1 MKRKY
6 LAAMIACVIANSAFA
21 AEYQLSDLKNYYS
34 SDNPTG
40 SEFAWF
46 GPKTSAAD
54 TNENNRVTINLSEGT
69 LYNAFGGYD
78 AGIEGTNNV
87 SNNTLTI
94 SGKSNVT
101 AAYGGFAVNGN
112 ADNNTV
118 IIGKDAVVES
128 AVGGSSYTGTA
139 NNNTVVISGKVGYLG
154 VTGGDS
160 VEQATGNHIVLNEGS
175 QVLGAVSGGTTGFIP
190 LKGNNKL
197 TVNGPATVGAL
208 SSYSAINIDL
218 QKANAETAAL
228 TVNGGS
234 KEFAEDLDGA
244 SVYKNVNLSDTALNV
259 KNYGDNKKIISISD
273 NDYIKGIYINEG
285 TKVTSD
291 SIYIKD
297 EWTAKVTSETDLGN
311 EFTTDTLN
319 DEKYFAKQQVE
330 TKSNTTTL
338 TDAVL
343 GTVALVNQVN
353 EFVADEGIKA
363 IQNATDSTDGFAT
376 FGSVIGGYSEYQTGS
391 HVDLSSVHALVGIA
405 KNSGRLT
412 SAAFAE
418 IGYGS
423 SSSHVKGVSADANHD
438 YYGLGLAGRY
448 DFDTGLY
455 MNAGL
460 HLGNMTTDFD
470 GKYADGIAAY
480 DIDQMYIGTYLGA
493 GYEFQLSNNMRCD
506 FYGRYSYTYVDDEN
520 THAAG
525 EKFTIDSVDTHALR
539 FGGRLNGRFN
549 EIVSGY
555 VGLAVER
562 VIDGDADGNISN
574 VALDSPSLE
583 GTTGIGELGISLT
596 PSENVLLNIGAK
608 GYIGDRQGV
617 QGSLIGI
624 YTF

>member
-1 MKRKY
+1 MKQKY
-6 LAAMIACVIANSAFA
+6 LAVMIACVIANSAYA
-21 AEYQLSDLKNYYS
+21 AEYQLPDLKNAYS

-46 GPKTSAAD
+46 GPETSAAN

-69 LYNAFGGYD
+69 LYNAFGGYA
-78 AGIEGTNNV
+78 AGIEGTDNV
-87 SNNTLTI
+87 SNNTLII

-101 AAYGGFAVNGN
+101 AAYGGFAENGN

-118 IIGKDAVVES
+118 IIDKDAVVES
-128 AVGGSSYTGTA
+128 VVGGSSYSGTA
-139 NNNTVVISGKVGYLG
+139 NNNTVVISGNVGYLG
-154 VTGGDS
+154 VSGGDS
-160 VEQATGNHIVLNEGS
+160 VEEATGNHIILNDGA
-175 QVLGAVSGGTTGFIP
+175 QVSGAVSGGTTGFIP
-190 LKGNNKL
+190 LKGDNTL
-197 TVNGPATVGAL
+197 SVNGAATVGAI
-208 SSYSAINIDL
+208 SSYSVINIDL
-218 QKANAETAAL
+218 QKANSQNPAL

-234 KEFAEDLDGA
+234 KKFAEDLDGA
-244 SVYKNVNLSDTALNV
+244 AVYKNVNLSDTTINLS
-259 KNYGDNKKIISISD
+259 NYDDNKKIISITD

-297 EWTAKVTSETDLGN
+297 EWTSKVTSETELGN

-319 DEKYFAKQQVE
+319 NKKYFAKQQVE

-343 GTVALVNQVN
+343 GTVALVNQAN
-353 EFVADEGIKA
+353 EFVADECIKA
-363 IQNATDSTDGFAT
+363 IQNATRSTDGFAT
-376 FGSVIGGYSEYQTGS
+376 FGSIVGGYSEYQTGS
-391 HVDLSSVHALVGIA
+391 HVDLSSVHALLGIA
-405 KNSGRLT
+405 KNTGALT
-412 SAAFAE
+412 SAVFAE

-448 DFDTGLY
+448 DFDSGLY
-455 MNAGL
+455 MNAGF

-470 GKYADGIAAY
+470 GKYAEGVAAY
-480 DIDQMYIGTYLGA
+480 DIDQMYVGTYLGA
-493 GYEFQLSNNMRCD
+493 GYEFQVSDNMRFD
-506 FYGRYSYTYVDDEN
+506 VYGRYSYTYVDDET

-525 EKFTIDSVDTHALR
+525 EKFTIDSVNTHALR
-539 FGGRLNGRFN
+539 FGSRLNGSFN
-549 EIVSGY
+549 EVVSGY
-555 VGLAVER
+555 VGLAIEQ
-562 VIDGDADGNISN
+562 VIDGDADGSISN

-583 GTTGIGELGISLT
+583 GTTGIGELGISLH

-608 GYIGDRQGV
+608 GYVGDRRGV